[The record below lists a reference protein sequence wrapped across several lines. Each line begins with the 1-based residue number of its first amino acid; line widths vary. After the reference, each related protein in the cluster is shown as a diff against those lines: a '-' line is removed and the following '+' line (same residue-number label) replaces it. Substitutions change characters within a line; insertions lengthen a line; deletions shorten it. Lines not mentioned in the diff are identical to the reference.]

1 MWIRCQDRKT
11 LVDIEKFYISKVF
24 KIISVVGETDNS
36 NSLSITLGEYESI
49 ERATKELDS
58 IQNFI
63 SEHPNKVYEMK

>member
-1 MWIRCQDRKT
+1 MWIRTQDKKT